1 MTIILIKSFAAVILA
16 IFQFLVIV
24 TAQRA
29 LDGQSNN
36 LNDPN
41 AGTPQSP
48 YKRDIGKQA
57 WQDGIDAMITTPG
70 DYTAVVPKGNGACAV
85 PALEGLFPLPRCVS
99 NLVNGLQAK
108 LGDEFELSIQDTK
121 KSKRKNSHMLTFW
134 GQFANMDVMNTLFN
148 GENFPAGIFIPSDD
162 ATYTSEYVLGP
173 LIPTVQ
179 QESFPFNRTKGASN
193 RNGINEVT
201 SFLDGSPIYGVTI
214 DQSMKVREGVRGK
227 LKLNYD
233 ESTEDGSFGYPP
245 VNDNGE
251 YAFALTTRT
260 GKNVFVDTIMLIL
273 MREHNRKCDLLF
285 EIHGDTWS
293 DEQYF
298 QEARKWVIAIIQRVT
313 SLEYLSIVLG
323 APLPNY
329 SGYDSAMTPAIDT
342 FFSTVTSRYAHSE
355 ISDVY
360 NIVDESGYK
369 LTELPLRS
377 LNTPKLIEKYGV
389 ATLVLSMALQRQEEI
404 DIFYADQMRVLVN
417 AKTGK
422 TTDVASLDIVRSR
435 DRGMPLYNDAREALG
450 LKRKTQFTEISS
462 NTEVQER
469 LQKAYK
475 SVDQVESFI
484 GGLAEDHAK
493 GSILGELFHKSFTQ
507 QWNLIRDSDR
517 FWFEGNNLG
526 FTRDEINEIRNIT
539 WLSVIQN
546 NIPKGFVFP
555 TNIWSVQPISTFNTS
570 TIEEN
575 KPAQDDYPE
584 QNVLKLSEV
593 YEIRWK
599 INDKNIDFKI
609 TMLSSNAWFG
619 LGFNPSDTGMI
630 DADMIIIWNKNDST
644 LSINNYLSNQYERPK
659 EDPNQFVE
667 QKNTPTVLSGFTQ
680 VEITRPLVPPN
691 GRPPIS
697 NNVITMIY
705 AWNPNS
711 NELSYHGGNR
721 GATKVN
727 FFTGGGSVANV
738 SIQNI
743 QDTRFIHGIAMFSAW
758 GILFPASIFIVRYL
772 KHVETYMSRH
782 RNLQMVGGLIVIT
795 FGAAAMATVSKH
807 GSNSHDILG
816 LLIYST
822 IFLQL
827 GLGILAIWGLAAV
840 ESASTGIVV
849 GLKHLHFYLGFVIM
863 ILAWCQIYVGLTLYS
878 KQFNVV
884 SYTWRILY
892 LIWLAVV
899 VAIYVIAEYVYKYKN
914 LQFLWP
920 LRENGDKN
928 KRLYNRIPEDVFEQ
942 LPAISWNDFN
952 LRVMAGAHLVVA
964 EGLVFDIH
972 KWFKIHPGGQRIL
985 RRVIGTDITQDF
997 FFDPTDQIVIN
1008 RAFSENEKI
1017 MKQIEETKDVKSLK
1031 KRKLPQ
1037 AIRPKSI
1044 ANTVDL
1050 INSTT
1055 FKNSRVAMHRHS
1067 KFATAKLATLVVARI
1082 SDSTED
1088 YGQQKK
1094 DDDFNPISSMTPI
1107 INAPPTPQNNSPY
1120 IFKRYILTNI
1130 EYATRHD
1137 AENPVKKLT
1146 FQVIHPKDKLPKFLP
1161 GDYIEIMSYVNK
1173 HMVIRPYTPLQG
1185 PSDKTFTILVKI
1197 YKDGAMSQHLEK
1209 QLRNFEIAVRG
1220 PFDVA
1225 DRMYTPP
1232 QVSPYQASKIPTS
1245 PIIRPSSPNSTANLM
1260 YGNSN
1265 TSLARS
1271 ATLLRQNSVS
1281 NIQRNY
1287 QPSNFGLDS
1296 VYGDE
1301 SYSVNGNSEAHQ
1313 PSNGGVINNRVLLNP
1328 AREDQCW
1335 DTLFMVCGGTGLT
1348 PMLQLIQYHL
1358 DCADSFGSTF
1368 KLHLL
1373 CANTQISDIISMKY
1387 LDFLASTSDGKFTVT
1402 HTLTKPPPIWRGL
1415 SGHLDDNVLFNWI
1428 SKNYQIPPPAIPP
1441 RVNLSQP
1448 QTPQQMMLTSSYN
1461 PNFNESLYNYSAAT
1475 PPLSSQQLPA
1485 SNISMDGSDG
1495 NPMRNSIQPF
1505 AFSNFQSNNEM
1516 NVLSE
1521 RQEFMRMLS
1530 QDATQSCRVAVCGPF
1545 GMMEGVRRSLERIG
1559 FPVDAKVL
1567 FIQ

>member
-1 MTIILIKSFAAVILA
+1 MTIILNKSLAAVILA
-16 IFQFLVIV
+16 IFQFLVVV

-36 LNDPN
+36 LNDPKS
-41 AGTPQSP
+41 GTPQSP
-48 YKRDIGKQA
+48 YKRDIGKQE
-57 WQDGIDAMITTPG
+57 WQDGIDLMILTPG
-70 DYTAVVPKGNGACAV
+70 DYSENVPKGNVACAA
-85 PALEGLFPLPRCVS
+85 PLQEGIFPLPRCVS
-99 NLVNGLQAK
+99 NLVYGIQAK
-108 LGDEFELSIQDTK
+108 LGDEFDLSIQDTK

-148 GENFPAGIFIPSDD
+148 GENFPKGIFIPSDD
-162 ATYTSEYVLGP
+162 ETYKSEHALGP
-173 LIPTVQ
+173 LIPTMQ
-179 QESFPFNRTKGASN
+179 QTSLPFNRTKGTNN

-214 DQSMKVREGVRGK
+214 EQSLKVREGNRGK
-227 LKLNYD
+227 LKLNYNVN
-233 ESTEDGSFGYPP
+233 TEDGSFGYPP

-251 YAFALTTRT
+251 YVFAITTRT

-285 EIHGDTWS
+285 EEHGDTWS
-293 DEQYF
+293 DELYF

-329 SGYDSAMTPAIDT
+329 SGYDSSLTPAIDT
-342 FFSTVTSRYAHSE
+342 FFATVTSRYAHSE

-360 NIVDESGYK
+360 NIVDESGYRI
-369 LTELPLRS
+369 TELPLKS
-377 LNTPKLIEKYGV
+377 LNSPNLIENYGV
-389 ATLVLSMALQRQEEI
+389 PTLALSMALQKQEEI
-404 DIFYADQMRVLVN
+404 DVFYADQMRILVN

-422 TTDVASLDIVRSR
+422 TQDVASIDVVRSR
-435 DRGMPLYNDAREALG
+435 DRGMPLYNDAREAFG
-450 LKRKTQFTEISS
+450 LTRKTQFTEISS

-469 LQKAYK
+469 LQAVYK

-484 GGLAEDHAK
+484 GGLAEDHIK

-507 QWNLIRDSDR
+507 QWTLIRDSDR
-517 FWFEGNNLG
+517 FWFEGTNLG

-546 NIPKGFVFP
+546 NIPQGFVFP
-555 TNIWSVQPISTFNTS
+555 TNIWSVQPTATFNTS
-570 TIEEN
+570 SIKEN
-575 KPAQDDYPE
+575 KKIQDDYPE

-599 INDKNIDFKI
+599 INDKNIDLKI

-630 DADMIIIWNKNDST
+630 DADMIIMWNKNDSS
-644 LSINNYLSNQYERPK
+644 LSIMNYLSNQYERPK
-659 EDPNQFVE
+659 EDPNQFVK
-667 QKNTPTVLSGFTQ
+667 QINTPTLLSGFTQ

-691 GRPPIS
+691 GRPPIT
-697 NNVITMIY
+697 NDMITMIY

-721 GATKVN
+721 GATKIN
-727 FFTGGGSVANV
+727 FFTGGGSVSNI
-738 SIQNI
+738 SMQNI
-743 QDTRFIHGIAMFSAW
+743 KDTRFLHGIAMFSAW
-758 GILFPASIFIVRYL
+758 G
-772 KHVETYMSRH
+772 
-782 RNLQMVGGLIVIT
+782 
-795 FGAAAMATVSKH
+795 
-807 GSNSHDILG
+807 
-816 LLIYST
+816 
-822 IFLQL
+822 
-827 GLGILAIWGLAAV
+827 
-840 ESASTGIVV
+840 
-849 GLKHLHFYLGFVIM
+849 
-863 ILAWCQIYVGLTLYS
+863 
-878 KQFNVV
+878 
-884 SYTWRILY
+884 
-892 LIWLAVV
+892 
-899 VAIYVIAEYVYKYKN
+899 
-914 LQFLWP
+914 
-920 LRENGDKN
+920 ENGDKN
-928 KRLYNRIPEDVFEQ
+928 SRLYNRIPEDVFEQ

-1017 MKQIEETKDVKSLK
+1017 MKQIEEIKDTKSIK
-1031 KRKLPQ
+1031 KRKFLQ

-1044 ANTVDL
+1044 ANAVDL

-1067 KFATAKLATLVVARI
+1067 KFATAKLATMVVARI
-1082 SDSTED
+1082 SDAAEN

-1094 DDDFNPISSMTPI
+1094 DDDFNPTSSVTPLN
-1107 INAPPTPQNNSPY
+1107 NAPPTPQNNSSY

-1130 EYATRHD
+1130 EFATRHD

-1173 HMVIRPYTPLQG
+1173 HMVIRPYTPLHG

-1197 YKDGAMSQHLEK
+1197 YKDGIMSQHLEK

-1225 DRMYTPP
+1225 DRMYT
-1232 QVSPYQASKIPTS
+1232 QISPHQTSTVPTT
-1245 PIIRPSSPNSTANLM
+1245 PIIRPSSPNSTINM
-1260 YGNSN
+1260 FGSNSN
-1265 TSLARS
+1265 LIRS
-1271 ATLLRQNSVS
+1271 ATLLKQTSVSNLQRTTLLRQNSVS
-1281 NIQRNY
+1281 NSQRNY

-1301 SYSVNGNSEAHQ
+1301 NYSVNGSSDQ
-1313 PSNGGVINNRVLLNP
+1313 TLNGGVINNRVLLNP

-1335 DTLFMVCGGTGLT
+1335 DILFMVCGGTGLT
-1348 PMLQLIQYHL
+1348 PMIQLV
-1358 DCADSFGSTF
+1358 C
-1368 KLHLL
+1368 
-1373 CANTQISDIISMKY
+1373 Y
-1387 LDFLASTSDGKFTVT
+1387 L
-1402 HTLTKPPPIWRGL
+1402 
-1415 SGHLDDNVLFNWI
+1415 
-1428 SKNYQIPPPAIPP
+1428 
-1441 RVNLSQP
+1441 
-1448 QTPQQMMLTSSYN
+1448 
-1461 PNFNESLYNYSAAT
+1461 
-1475 PPLSSQQLPA
+1475 
-1485 SNISMDGSDG
+1485 
-1495 NPMRNSIQPF
+1495 
-1505 AFSNFQSNNEM
+1505 
-1516 NVLSE
+1516 
-1521 RQEFMRMLS
+1521 
-1530 QDATQSCRVAVCGPF
+1530 
-1545 GMMEGVRRSLERIG
+1545 
-1559 FPVDAKVL
+1559 
-1567 FIQ
+1567 